1 MKPST
6 VAPIGC
12 FDVKNYPMGLFG
24 WHYLVFHWL
33 LRVARETWSKFP
45 PQNIPMV
52 QHRPNLKPIERRS
65 VTSHSHGSKFS
76 GSLQS
81 FLTETVK
88 VRLNDWR
95 KVWATV
101 LFLRA
106 VIHVSFLVFFCH
118 MCSITVCWDPENFA
132 TIANWRNDF
141 SSLFRRLLHAWTKEI
156 VDVCR
161 LVSVYKL
168 PCDKYCIPFKVN
180 HFINLN

>member
-12 FDVKNYPMGLFG
+12 FGVKNYPMGLFG

-106 VIHVSFLVFFCH
+106 VIHVSFLVFFLPYVQYYSLLRSRKFCYH
-118 MCSITVCWDPENFA
+118 RKLTKRLFLSISALASRVSKGNC
-132 TIANWRNDF
+132 
-141 SSLFRRLLHAWTKEI
+141 RRLLAGQ
-156 VDVCR
+156 R
-161 LVSVYKL
+161 LQITL
-168 PCDKYCIPFKVN
+168 W
-180 HFINLN
+180 

>member
-1 MKPST
+1 MPTKIYKIKPLT

-33 LRVARETWSKFP
+33 LRVAWETWSKFP
-45 PQNIPMV
+45 AQNIPMV
-52 QHRPNLKPIERRS
+52 QHRPSLKPTERRS
-65 VTSHSHGSKFS
+65 VTSHSHGSIFS

-81 FLTETVK
+81 LLTETVK

-106 VIHVSFLVFFCH
+106 VIHVSFLVVFFCR
-118 MCSITVCWDPENFA
+118 MCIITVYWDPE
-132 TIANWRNDF
+132 I
-141 SSLFRRLLHAWTKEI
+141 LLPWQTDETTSPLHFDACFTREQ
-156 VDVCR
+156 R
-161 LVSVYKL
+161 KL
-168 PCDKYCIPFKVN
+168 
-180 HFINLN
+180 